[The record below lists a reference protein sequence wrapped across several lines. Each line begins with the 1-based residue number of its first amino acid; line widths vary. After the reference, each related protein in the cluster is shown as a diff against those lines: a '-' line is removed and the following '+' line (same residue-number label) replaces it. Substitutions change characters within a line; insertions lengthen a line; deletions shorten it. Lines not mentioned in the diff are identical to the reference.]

1 MTFMPL
7 KPIPK
12 KVEKELEKYPP
23 LTQRLLFN
31 RGIVTKEEAETFMNP
46 SYEDHVY
53 DPFLMSRLEEAVDRI
68 YVAVKSDEKISI
80 FADYDCDGIPG
91 AVVMNDFFH
100 LIKYENFEIYI
111 PDRHKEGYGLNR
123 MALQDIA
130 DRGGSLVITVDL
142 GITAVD
148 DVEFAK
154 SLGLFVIV
162 TDHHLP
168 QDVLPDTLVVNPKQP
183 GDTYPDNMLCGAGV
197 AFKVVQGF
205 VKKYGEEFGVKESAL
220 KWMLDM
226 VGLATLADMVPL
238 RDENRAL
245 AYYGLKVLRQTRRP
259 GLLQLLR
266 RVNIDPR
273 TLQEEDLTFSI
284 CPKLNAAS
292 RMDTPM
298 RAFELLAAND
308 DGTAGL
314 KAMHLTKMND
324 ERKTLVA
331 TMMRSVKKTFAH
343 PERIDRSVIVIGDP
357 TWRAGVLGL
366 VAGKIVDEFK
376 KPAFVW
382 GLEGGTV
389 IKGSC
394 RSDGTVN
401 LVDMMKCLP
410 ANGLLEFGGHAGA
423 GGFSVSYEEIHF
435 LEERLV
441 EAYDKT
447 KIAKVDSAEG
457 VEIDT
462 ELTLDE
468 VNERTWNEIEKLA
481 PFGAAN
487 PKPVFLLRDIEVRD
501 IKIFG
506 KAKDHLEL
514 SFLDSNERRVK
525 AISFFKSPSDYGD
538 KVKLGAK
545 INLYANMEK
554 SVFGYKKEI
563 RLRIIE
569 IK

>member
-1 MTFMPL
+1 MAVMPL
-7 KPIPK
+7 KPITK
-12 KVEKELEKYPP
+12 KIENELEGYSP
-23 LTQRLLFN
+23 LIKRLLFN
-31 RGIVTKEEAETFMNP
+31 RGIVTKKEASDFMNP

-53 DPFLMSRLEEAVDRI
+53 DPFTMSRMEDAVDRI
-68 YVAVKSDEKISI
+68 YLAVKSGERITV

-91 AVVMNDFFH
+91 AVVFNDFFK
-100 LIKYENFEIYI
+100 LIYYENFEIYI

-123 MALQDIA
+123 TALQDIA
-130 DRGGSLVITVDL
+130 ERGGSLVVTVDL

-168 QDVLPDTLVVNPKQP
+168 QEVLPDTIVVNPKQP
-183 GDTYPDNMLCGAGV
+183 GDTYLDNMLCGAGV

-205 VKKYGEEFGVKESAL
+205 IKKYGKEFEVKESVL

-238 RDENRAL
+238 RNENRAL

-259 GLLQLLR
+259 GLLQLFR

-273 TLQEEDLTFSI
+273 NLQEEDLTFSI

-292 RMDTPM
+292 RMDIPM
-298 RAFELLAAND
+298 RAFELLSETD
-308 DGTAGL
+308 EGVAGL

-331 TMMRSVKKTFAH
+331 TMMRSVKKTFSH
-343 PERIDRSVIVIGDP
+343 PERVERSVVVIGDP
-357 TWRAGVLGL
+357 AWRAGVLGL
-366 VAGKIVDEFK
+366 VAGKIVEEYK

-382 GLEGGTV
+382 GLEGGDV

-401 LVDMMKCLP
+401 LVEMMACLP
-410 ANGLLEFGGHAGA
+410 ENGLLEFGGHAGA
-423 GGFSVSYEEIHF
+423 GGFSVSHEEIHF
-435 LEERLV
+435 LEERLI
-441 EAYDKT
+441 EAYEKT
-447 KIAKVDSAEG
+447 KVIKVDDTEG
-457 VEIDT
+457 IEVDA
-462 ELTLDE
+462 ELTLEE
-468 VNERTWNEIEKLA
+468 VNERTWDEIAKLA

-487 PKPVFLLRDIEVRD
+487 PKPVFLLRDIEVVD

-514 SFLDSNERRVK
+514 VFETSNARKVK
-525 AISFFKSPSDYGD
+525 AISFFKAPEDYGD
-538 KVKLGAK
+538 KLKIGGK

-563 RLRIIE
+563 RLRIID
-569 IK
+569 II